1 MLKTSKLLTKVW
13 HPYWLWED
21 LKAGMW
27 RKVDSKLRA
36 DFLKKAVQ
44 FTGNHE
50 TYGSFMQ
57 KVVFEW
63 PLASEH
69 NLTDTS
75 MNRLAWIGH
84 AACCLAIN
92 CPEDITRQAWA
103 HLSQKKQDL
112 ANQQAQ
118 NALNQWEQKYESQNS
133 QLCLDLET

>member
-1 MLKTSKLLTKVW
+1 MW

-21 LKAGMW
+21 VKAGMW
-27 RKVDSKLRA
+27 NKVDSSKRA
-36 DFLKKAVQ
+36 NFLKQAIE
-44 FTGNHE
+44 FTGDHE
-50 TYGSFMQ
+50 KYGTFMR
-57 KVVFEW
+57 KVVIDW

-69 NLTDTS
+69 NLTETS

-84 AACCLAIN
+84 AACCLAIG

-103 HLSQKKQDL
+103 HLSQQQQEK

-118 NALNQWEQKYESQNS
+118 NALQQWEKNYQSQNS

>member
-1 MLKTSKLLTKVW
+1 MIRVW

-27 RKVDSKLRA
+27 RKIEAGSRA
-36 DFLKKAVQ
+36 EFLEQAIE
-44 FTGNHE
+44 FTGDYRR
-50 TYGSFMQ
+50 YGSYMLL
-57 KVVFEW
+57 VIVNW

-69 NLTDTS
+69 NLTETS

-103 HLSQKKQDL
+103 HLSKEQQNL

-118 NALNQWEQKYESQNS
+118 FALNQWEKSYQSQNS
-133 QLCLDLET
+133 QLCLDLEA